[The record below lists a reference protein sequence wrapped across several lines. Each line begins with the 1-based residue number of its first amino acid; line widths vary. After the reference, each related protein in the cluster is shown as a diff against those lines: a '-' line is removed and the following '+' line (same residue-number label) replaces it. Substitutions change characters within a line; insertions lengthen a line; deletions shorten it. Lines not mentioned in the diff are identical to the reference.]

1 MNFKSIRGSL
11 VNQVF
16 IDEVFKYF
24 QPDIVVHSA
33 GISSVFVADLL
44 GKEKTYAINVEATR
58 YLAEKCNQ
66 TNTKLIFL
74 STDLV
79 YSSSEK
85 LISESSY
92 TNPLTLYSSSKLAAE
107 EQIIKATQNYM
118 ILRCGLIYGFGISL
132 PKNHFHQS
140 YLRVKNLNPVNLFF
154 NQYRTPVSYS
164 QVVQA
169 IITGVENNIKDEV
182 INIGGNN
189 AITRFRLI
197 EILVELTGFS
207 KNMLNPVEHTKRMSY
222 SAPKELRLANKRRE
236 SFGIKFNDFDLEIK
250 SCLEFAERYIFV
262 N

>member
-1 MNFKSIRGSL
+1 MLSL
-11 VNQVF
+11 GF

-33 GISSVFVADLL
+33 GVSSVFVADLL
-44 GKEKTYAINVEATR
+44 GKEKTFAINSEATR

-66 TNTKLIFL
+66 TNAKLIFL

-107 EQIIKATQNYM
+107 EQIIKATQNFL
-118 ILRCGLIYGFGISL
+118 ILRCGLIFGFGISL

-140 YLRVKNLNPVNLFF
+140 YLRIKNLNSVNLFF
-154 NQYRTPVSYS
+154 NQYRTPVSYP

-169 IITGVENNIKDEV
+169 IIAGVENDITGEV
-182 INIGGNN
+182 INIGGNY
-189 AITRFRLI
+189 AITRFKLI
-197 EILVELTGFS
+197 EILVEVAGLS
-207 KNMLNPVEHTKRMSY
+207 KNMLNPVEHTKNMSY
-222 SAPKELRLANKRRE
+222 SAPKVLRLDSKRRE
-236 SFGIKFNDFDLEIK
+236 SFGIKFNDFGVEIK
-250 SCLEFAERYIFV
+250 DCLEFAKRNIFV